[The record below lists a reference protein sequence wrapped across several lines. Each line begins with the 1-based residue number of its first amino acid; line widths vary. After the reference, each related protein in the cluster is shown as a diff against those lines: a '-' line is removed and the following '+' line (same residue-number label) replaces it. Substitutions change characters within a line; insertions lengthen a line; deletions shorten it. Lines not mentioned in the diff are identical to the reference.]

1 MVSLV
6 FESSCEKTAT
16 ELEATGVGA
25 GPSIRGG
32 DIGGV
37 LDGRNGEAA
46 AVAGGPC
53 SEDKGC
59 CAWTCYRK
67 VEKVSLRMGPGEQ
80 QKKHEQTSRSA
91 ESSLNPCA
99 HCVQEG

>member
-1 MVSLV
+1 M
-6 FESSCEKTAT
+6 TAS
-16 ELEATGVGA
+16 ELEATGVAVA

-37 LDGRNGEAA
+37 LDGRNGEAT
-46 AVAGGPC
+46 AVSEGPC

-59 CAWTCYRK
+59 CAWTCYKKVLRK
-67 VEKVSLRMGPGEQ
+67 GPGEQ
-80 QKKHEQTSRSA
+80 QKKNEQTSRSA

>member
-6 FESSCEKTAT
+6 FESSCEKTAS

-59 CAWTCYRK
+59 CAWTCYKK
-67 VEKVSLRMGPGEQ
+67 VEKGIIEKGPRGTA
-80 QKKHEQTSRSA
+80 KK
-91 ESSLNPCA
+91 
-99 HCVQEG
+99 

>member
-1 MVSLV
+1 MVSLG
-6 FESSCEKTAT
+6 FESSCEKTAS

-46 AVAGGPC
+46 AFGGGPC
-53 SEDKGC
+53 NEDKVC
-59 CAWTCYRK
+59 CAWTCYIKK
-67 VEKVSLRMGPGEQ
+67 VGKGIIEKRPGGVA
-80 QKKHEQTSRSA
+80 KKK
-91 ESSLNPCA
+91 
-99 HCVQEG
+99 

>member
-1 MVSLV
+1 VVSLG
-6 FESSCEKTAT
+6 FESSCEKTAS

-46 AVAGGPC
+46 TVEGGP
-53 SEDKGC
+53 
-59 CAWTCYRK
+59 
-67 VEKVSLRMGPGEQ
+67 
-80 QKKHEQTSRSA
+80 
-91 ESSLNPCA
+91 
-99 HCVQEG
+99 